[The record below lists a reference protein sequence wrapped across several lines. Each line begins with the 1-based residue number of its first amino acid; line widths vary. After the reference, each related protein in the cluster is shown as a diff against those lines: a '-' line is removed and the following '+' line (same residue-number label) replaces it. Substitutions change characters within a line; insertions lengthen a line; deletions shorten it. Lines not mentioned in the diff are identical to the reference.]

1 LIFLINF
8 INKIV
13 MENIKNLLN
22 KLYLG
27 GIKKKTQLCVK
38 MTKMYY
44 MNYWRCMSVVKMK
57 KPELKK

>member
-1 LIFLINF
+1 
-8 INKIV
+8 